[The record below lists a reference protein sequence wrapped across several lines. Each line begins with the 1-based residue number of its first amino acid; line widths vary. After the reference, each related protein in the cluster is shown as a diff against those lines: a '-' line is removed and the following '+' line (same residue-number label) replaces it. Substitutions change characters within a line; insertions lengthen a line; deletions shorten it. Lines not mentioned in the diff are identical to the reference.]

1 MEVVRLFLD
10 HDVDVEVRS
19 NDGRTPLH
27 LACLKG
33 RTEVVQLLIG
43 HGAACDI
50 VDNSSWSPLI
60 DASNGG
66 YLELV
71 KILLN
76 HQVRVN
82 IQTNGRRETAL
93 HHAIYNAHQELAS
106 YLIEREAKCTL
117 QDSVGQTPFH
127 LAVTKGFLKLIQ
139 EMVQG
144 GRVSIYNKTEGGDS
158 PLKLACAAGHLEVV
172 AYLLHKGAVLN
183 NMMEDGQAALEVARS
198 KGHNGIV
205 CLLINSGCLD
215 GWYVG

>member
-1 MEVVRLFLD
+1 ME
-10 HDVDVEVRS
+10 HGADVEVRS

-33 RTEVVQLLIG
+33 RTAVVQLLISS
-43 HGAACDI
+43 GAQCDV
-50 VDNSSWSPLI
+50 VDHSNWSPLI

-76 HQVRVN
+76 HQVRINV
-82 IQTNGRRETAL
+82 QTSGRQETAL
-93 HHAIYNAHQELAS
+93 HHAIYNSHIDVAIYLVERGADCSLFDSSGAS
-106 YLIEREAKCTL
+106 
-117 QDSVGQTPFH
+117 PFH
-127 LAVTKGFLKLIQ
+127 AAISKGILKLV
-139 EMVQG
+139 EKMVQVAE
-144 GRVSIYNKTEGGDS
+144 VSVYERNKDGES
-158 PLKLACAAGHLEVV
+158 PIKIACAAGHLEVV

-183 NMMEDGQAALEVARS
+183 NMVEDGQAALEIARN
-198 KGHNGIV
+198 KGHNEIV